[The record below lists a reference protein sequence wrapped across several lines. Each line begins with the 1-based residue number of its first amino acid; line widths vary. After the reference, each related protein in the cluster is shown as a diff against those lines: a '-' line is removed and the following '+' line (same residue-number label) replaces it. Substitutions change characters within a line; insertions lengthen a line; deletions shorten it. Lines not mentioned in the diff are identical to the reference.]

1 MPVGNVLVGDTRCH
15 VKHDDTTLAVDVV
28 SITETT
34 ELLLAGS
41 IPDVKLNGAK
51 VLNQTVSIPPSGWLC
66 PGPSRTVVNPSGW
79 TSTPN
84 VAMYFF
90 SNSPVKWRLTKVVC
104 IGHRRVNNGPS
115 RDDNP
120 DGDAL
125 QQKGDRTT
133 PIEWIDQAGRGL
145 GTEDE
150 TTGGGV
156 RNGRLETDEKIRS
169 RCEASR
175 CSQQANDPTYLSS
188 TAVTDED
195 QLEGRWGWLSHVDQ
209 VT

>member
-1 MPVGNVLVGDTRCH
+1 
-15 VKHDDTTLAVDVV
+15 
-28 SITETT
+28 
-34 ELLLAGS
+34 
-41 IPDVKLNGAK
+41 
-51 VLNQTVSIPPSGWLC
+51 
-66 PGPSRTVVNPSGW
+66 
-79 TSTPN
+79 
-84 VAMYFF
+84 MYFF

-150 TTGGGV
+150 TTGGG
-156 RNGRLETDEKIRS
+156 GGFATEGSK
-169 RCEASR
+169 
-175 CSQQANDPTYLSS
+175 PTKKFDRD
-188 TAVTDED
+188 AKRQGAPNKQMI
-195 QLEGRWGWLSHVDQ
+195 QLTFPVPPSPTRTSLKVGGVG
-209 VT
+209 